1 MQNACLQG
9 VASAGTISLS
19 MLNNQIRNLTSP
31 STLLSHGPDTPEQL
45 EKFTLNAVIAEVR
58 VLAPDLLSL
67 FCTLGETERNA
78 NEKQGLMTEDI
89 MALCSLCI
97 LLNAWSMRVKGLQLM
112 ISMML
117 TARGTSKQVHY
128 ALKQNFPLNFYHI
141 F

>member
-9 VASAGTISLS
+9 VASADTISLS
-19 MLNNQIRNLTSP
+19 ILNSQIRNLTSP
-31 STLLSHGPDTPEQL
+31 STLVSHGPDTPERLQ
-45 EKFTLNAVIAEVR
+45 KFTLNAVITEVR
-58 VLAPDLLSL
+58 VLVPDLLSL
-67 FCTLGETERNA
+67 LCTLGETKRNA

-89 MALCSLCI
+89 KALCSLCI
-97 LLNAWSMRVKGLQLM
+97 LLNARSMRVKGLQLM

-117 TARGTSKQVHY
+117 TAHGTSNQVHY